1 MARSIVAVIVSYI
14 VMFVLVFLGFACAF
28 LIAGSEVAFKPGLY
42 EASLPWVGIGFGIQF
57 IVGVIGGLI
66 CAAIARGGKAP
77 LALAI
82 VLLVLGL
89 GLAIPSVM
97 KRQANL
103 ALVRTPD
110 TPLLVAVQR
119 AYWPVWVPFTSP
131 FIGAIGVLIGGRLKR
146 KP

>member
-1 MARSIVAVIVSYI
+1 MARSIIAVIASYI
-14 VMFVLVFLGFACAF
+14 IMFVLVFLGFTCAL
-28 LIAGSEVAFKPGLY
+28 LIAGSEVAFRPGLY
-42 EASLPWVGIGFGIQF
+42 EASMPWVGIGFGIQF

-77 LALAI
+77 LVLAI

-89 GLAIPSVM
+89 ALAIPSVM

-103 ALVRTPD
+103 ALVRTPN
-110 TPLLVAVQR
+110 TPQLEAVQK

-131 FIGAIGVLIGGRLKR
+131 FIGAIGVLIGGRSKR
-146 KP
+146 RP